1 MKQINYRKHG
11 IGKKKL
17 GKGLRGYKGGT
28 GIPTGAFGGKSKF
41 LKKKLDADSWSAIL
55 EGMNYCETEHE
66 QIDYQAQLVK
76 ERDINPCDIH
86 WAKYL
91 LHDDASPSESPLY
104 FRTLKGAYTWAQ
116 NSNDFAHGEWSV
128 YEVGGKVL

>member
-1 MKQINYRKHG
+1 MKQPNIRKYL

-17 GKGLRGYKGGT
+17 GKGMRGLKGGS
-28 GIPTGAFGGKSKF
+28 GYPTGAFGKSK
-41 LKKKLDADSWSAIL
+41 KRVDKNEQSVIL
-55 EGMNYCETEHE
+55 GIMNYCETEHE
-66 QIDYQAQLVK
+66 HIDYQAQLAN
-76 ERDINPCDIH
+76 ERDMNPCDIH

-91 LHDDASPSESPLY
+91 LHDNASPSESPLY

-128 YEVGGKVL
+128 YEVGGQVL

>member
-1 MKQINYRKHG
+1 MKQPNIRKYV

-17 GKGLRGYKGGT
+17 GKGMRGLKGGS
-28 GIPTGAFGGKSKF
+28 GYPTGAFGKSK
-41 LKKKLDADSWSAIL
+41 KRVDKVEQSVILDI
-55 EGMNYCETEHE
+55 MNYCETEHE
-66 QIDYQAQLVK
+66 HIDYQAQLAN
-76 ERDINPCDIH
+76 ERDMNPCDIH

-91 LHDDASPSESPLY
+91 LHDNASPSESPLY

-128 YEVGGKVL
+128 YEVGGQVL